1 MGSEVTSNL
10 DSSVAFAIPGVCTEG
25 GFDGKGKRARSRR
38 DGRQECAIRGKGVW
52 AGTLDGWDDRI
63 HPLQ

>member
-25 GFDGKGKRARSRR
+25 GFDGKGKRARARSRR
-38 DGRQECAIRGKGVW
+38 DGRQECAIRGKGGGR
-52 AGTLDGWDDRI
+52 A
-63 HPLQ
+63 H